1 MRTLFVDTSAFLAV
15 SNRGDRHHQAA
26 AEFFESIMNGKVF
39 TRIVT
44 TDYIVDETVTRLR
57 FVVGHEAA
65 LKWLKDI
72 QTSAILEILKVDEG
86 TFGKAVELFEK
97 YSDKTLSFTDCTS
110 FALMEEKKIRSAFT
124 FDADFEKVGFKV
136 YPE

>member
-72 QTSAILEILKVDEG
+72 QTSAILEILKVDER
-86 TFGKAVELFEK
+86 TFGKAVKLFEK